1 MWTYA
6 NTKRTKIKKI
16 KEGDIRL
23 NVELDKALEENK
35 ILKKRIDILIKLI
48 EECGLEYKIKNTKK
62 N

>member
-6 NTKRTKIKKI
+6 NIKRTKIKKI
-16 KEGDIRL
+16 KEGYLGL
-23 NVELDKALEENK
+23 NKDLEKVLEENK